1 MTGNRK
7 TLLLGVLCVSTFAQK
22 PDTAALDKQA
32 EELAGSVARAPRLA
46 VERVEFKVKPP
57 DASWE
62 MGYPSSVAMDR
73 DGLLYILQRGEKADP
88 VLVVNR
94 EGRIVRSWGKGLY
107 RIPHS
112 IRIDPAG
119 NVWTVDA
126 ASSHVIEFTPEGEQ
140 LMDISVG
147 GQPPAKSGF
156 NGTIFNGTTDIAFAP
171 NGHLFISD
179 GYGNARVLEYS
190 RDGKRIR
197 EWGSAGTGPG
207 QFHQPHGIAVD
218 SDGVVYVAD
227 RQNGRLQRF
236 DSTGRFLGEWANLGM
251 VTSVVIQDGALWIGT
266 QQRNEPT
273 SANGWIMRI
282 DRRTGAILGYVE
294 SAHAQHV
301 VNVAPNGDLLAGA
314 RPDTVVWFHP
324 QP

>member
-1 MTGNRK
+1 MDCNR
-7 TLLLGVLCVSTFAQK
+7 TSLLLGLLCFSVCAQTSGA
-22 PDTAALDKQA
+22 DLDQQA
-32 EELAGSVARAPRLA
+32 VELRASIARAPRLPL
-46 VERVEFKVKPP
+46 ERVEFKIKPP
-57 DASWE
+57 NAAWE
-62 MGYPSSVAMDR
+62 IGYPSSVAMDSH
-73 DGLLYILQRGEKADP
+73 GLLYILQRGEKADP

-94 EGRIVRSWGKGLY
+94 EGRIVRSWGKGMFQ
-107 RIPHS
+107 IPHS

-126 ASSHVIEFTPEGEQ
+126 ASSHVIKFTPEGKE
-140 LMDISVG
+140 LMNISVG

-156 NGTIFNGTTDIAFAP
+156 NGTTDIAIAP
-171 NGHLFISD
+171 NGHLFVSD

-190 RDGKRIR
+190 PDGKLIR
-197 EWGSAGTGPG
+197 EWGSAGNGPG

-236 DSTGRFLGEWANLGM
+236 DSSGKFLGQWANLGM
-251 VTSVVIQDGALWIGT
+251 VTSVALHDGALWIGT

-294 SAHAQHV
+294 SAHAHHI
-301 VNVAPNGDLLAGA
+301 VNGAPNGGVLSGA
-314 RPDTVVWFHP
+314 RPDAVVWFTKR
-324 QP
+324 